1 MARVPKDKFNKL
13 RDTDWTYRDVAQ
25 EMGID
30 EDKFNHLMSER
41 FDTEDNDKEGR
52 TFHLSYTLEWAV
64 RVKDNNPFQ
73 MADEETQE
81 VMEEAGY

>member
-1 MARVPKDKFNKL
+1 MARVPKEEFNKL
-13 RDTDWTYRDVAQ
+13 RDTDWTYRDVAE

-30 EDKFNHLMSER
+30 ADKFNHLMSER

-52 TFHLSYTLEWAV
+52 TFHLSYTMEWAV
-64 RVKDNNPFQ
+64 RVKENNPFQ
-73 MADEETQE
+73 MADEETAE